1 MSPVTQKLHDDVHKT
16 VSFMESDDMMYE
28 RIEAMEPLVESSELL
43 KDRPIEYTL

>member
-1 MSPVTQKLHDDVHKT
+1 MTQKLHDDVRKT

-28 RIEAMEPLVESSELL
+28 LIEAMEALVESNELL

>member
-1 MSPVTQKLHDDVHKT
+1 MTQKLHDDVRKT

-28 RIEAMEPLVESSELL
+28 RIEAMEALVESNELL

>member
-1 MSPVTQKLHDDVHKT
+1 
-16 VSFMESDDMMYE
+16 MESDDMMYE